1 MVEISG
7 SLVAAE
13 CWRARETIPK
23 PRLRHKAGK
32 VVEVEHDAQL
42 NHPTFVGCG
51 TNVIRFCWLIAR
63 MGRMVDVA
71 TALFSNSGDR

>member
-1 MVEISG
+1 VVPW
-7 SLVAAE
+7 SLHNAGGLV
-13 CWRARETIPK
+13 RQK
-23 PRLRHKAGK
+23 PLSRHQAGK

-71 TALFSNSGDR
+71 YGGIFELR